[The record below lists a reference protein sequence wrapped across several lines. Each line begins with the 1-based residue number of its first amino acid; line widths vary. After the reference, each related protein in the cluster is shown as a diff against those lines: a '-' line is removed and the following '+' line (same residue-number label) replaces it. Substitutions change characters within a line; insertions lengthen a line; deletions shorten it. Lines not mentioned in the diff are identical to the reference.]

1 MERRGGLADGRVRIA
16 RGERVREV
24 RLETGGAVLDGERVA
39 VRSAEGGPAGLLLEV
54 EGEPH
59 RIRAARQGDRAF
71 VWCDGE
77 VFEFSRAR
85 PADRGGS
92 ERADLRAPM
101 PGRIRQT
108 LVSEGE
114 AVRRGQ
120 VLLILE
126 AMKMEHA
133 IRSPRDATVRR
144 LPHRDGDLVETG
156 TPLVELV

>member
-1 MERRGGLADGRVRIA
+1 MKIA
-16 RGERVREV
+16 RGERVRDV
-24 RLETGGAVLDGERVA
+24 RLEAGAAVLDGERVE
-39 VRSAEGGPAGLLLEV
+39 VRSAEDGPAGLSLEV
-54 EGEPH
+54 GGEPH
-59 RIRAARQGDRAF
+59 RIRAARRGDRAF
-71 VWCDGE
+71 IWCDGE
-77 VFEFSRAR
+77 VFEFCRAR

-108 LVSEGE
+108 LVSVGE

-133 IRSPRDATVRR
+133 IRSPRDATVHR
-144 LPHRDGDLVETG
+144 LPHREGDLVETG
-156 TPLVELV
+156 APLVELA